1 MPLLRTPVPR
11 PHSPRPW
18 PPLAAA
24 LTALLLGSSSAQG
37 AGAAPATTASGI
49 TRQLLEERPVAGAP
63 GMKTQLWRIEYAPGA
78 SAPRH
83 HHPVVGIGFVTEGAF
98 ESTFAGQE
106 PTRVR
111 AGQSFVDL
119 PGLEHRVF
127 RNASAQQ
134 PLKFV
139 IAYTLPEGTPTLELS
154 AAAPPQLKAAAAPL
168 SIRQPALY
176 PETLELNPLTQRFL
190 VSSLREGTVYE
201 VDDAGGARQL
211 LHDERLTAV
220 LGIAVD
226 APRRR
231 LFVSNSDLG
240 SSLRASTR
248 GAKKEAGVGIYDL
261 GSAQRLHYAELATLL
276 PQEDHLING
285 ITVDAEGTAYAT
297 DSFAAAIYKIT
308 ASGSPSVLLQNA
320 EFRGP
325 GVHLNGIVAH
335 PAGFLLVIDKSK
347 GTLYRIPMANPRD
360 FRQVELPQGFVG
372 GDGLLLVGREHLV
385 LTANQAPGH
394 DSHTAFVLES
404 KNDWQRAH
412 VVQALEL
419 GSNYPTT
426 TAARAGKLYTLASHL
441 DEWLAA
447 PGAGREALARRG
459 RQGEILEI
467 GSIPSAP

>member
-1 MPLLRTPVPR
+1 
-11 PHSPRPW
+11 
-18 PPLAAA
+18 
-24 LTALLLGSSSAQG
+24 
-37 AGAAPATTASGI
+37 
-49 TRQLLEERPVAGAP
+49 
-63 GMKTQLWRIEYAPGA
+63 MKTQLWRIEYGPGA

-119 PGLEHRVF
+119 PGVEHRMF
-127 RNASAQQ
+127 RNASGQK

-154 AAAPPQLKAAAAPL
+154 ASDPPQLKVTAAPL

-201 VDDAGGARQL
+201 VDDAGGARQF

-220 LGIAVD
+220 LGIAAD

-231 LFVSNSDLG
+231 LFVTNSDLG
-240 SSLRASTR
+240 SSLRTSAR

-261 GSAQRLHYAELATLL
+261 GSGQPLHYAELGALL
-276 PQEDHLING
+276 PQDDHLVNG
-285 ITVDAEGTAYAT
+285 IAVDAEGTAYAT
-297 DSFAAAIYKIT
+297 DSLAAAIYKIT
-308 ASGSPSVLLQNA
+308 ASGSPSVLLQDT

-335 PAGFLLVIDKSK
+335 PAGYLLAIDKSK
-347 GTLYRIPMANPRD
+347 GALYRIPIADPRA
-360 FRQVELPQGFVG
+360 FRRVELPQGFVG
-372 GDGLLLVGREHLV
+372 GDGLLLVDREHLV

-404 KNDWQRAH
+404 KSDWQRAH

-426 TAARAGKLYTLASHL
+426 TAARAGKLYSLASHL

-447 PGAGREALARRG
+447 PAGGRDALVRRG

-467 GSIPSAP
+467 GSLPGAR